1 MSNWRWRLCQ
11 FCIFNPSQDFI
22 KMTLVQNSTGLCA
35 KVVRRSRQGI
45 GLTFLCV
52 PTFCK
57 FSFPFLDSQY
67 IAPKGNTQHC
77 GRLCQSFV
85 LKLWNLYFSWLDM
98 AGKSHLI
105 FIKTFILFTI
115 FDGWILAI
123 SKKIYSNLKE
133 TITEYIWTVF
143 NKISQS
149 DTMASSAF

>member
-1 MSNWRWRLCQ
+1 M
-11 FCIFNPSQDFI
+11 
-22 KMTLVQNSTGLCA
+22 QNSTGLCA

-115 FDGWILAI
+115 FDGWFLAT
-123 SKKIYSNLKE
+123 SKKIYSNFMD
-133 TITEYIWTVF
+133 TINEYIWTVF
-143 NKISQS
+143 HKISQS
-149 DTMASSAF
+149 DAMASSAF